1 MDNSNKN
8 QPLIDETQMGEL
20 GMTTEESPINQK
32 ELDTQD
38 TQGVSWKQKLTMSAL
53 MIWITL
59 TSSTMGILGP
69 ILVTYFKSDYFVV
82 FATSFEFF
90 IFFGLLYLFS
100 VKNKVSPPEKCLI
113 IQLGLFNAIMAMSLL
128 YASEPTRTPPVM
140 QSTLTGLAVLPS
152 AVMRRLTF
160 NKDTLYH
167 KMWTTLSCL
176 LLLASLILSGI
187 PLVEDWSSNEN
198 DLWSIMWC
206 FIYLFGVCARSYYNV
221 IQEKYV
227 RKTEYGPGIDLT
239 TKQKFD
245 NKIILSFFS
254 RIVMICI
261 IMPMFGVDWIGK
273 NITQP
278 LTDFNESFYEGFTT
292 THGGLLLQ
300 GFILCYFTLFFS
312 AIYLNAISTNY
323 HMILTAIANPT
334 VALFFTIFP
343 DLNPGIKYPWWIVI
357 SSLVCGIV
365 SVAFWIKGESKIKK
379 K

>member
-1 MDNSNKN
+1 MDKSDKN
-8 QPLIDETQMGEL
+8 QYLIDEAQLKEIGYD
-20 GMTTEESPINQK
+20 EESPINNE
-32 ELDTQD
+32 ELTN
-38 TQGVSWKQKLTMSAL
+38 QGMSFKQKLIMSGL

-82 FATSFEFF
+82 FTTSFEFF

-100 VKNKVSPPEKCLI
+100 VKKKVSPPEKCLI
-113 IQLGLFNAIMAMSLL
+113 VQLGIFNALMAMSLL
-128 YASEPTRTPPVM
+128 YASDPTRTPPVM

-152 AVMRRLTF
+152 AIMRRLTF
-160 NKDTLYH
+160 GKDTQYH
-167 KMWTTLSCL
+167 KVWTTLSCL
-176 LLLASLILSGI
+176 LLLASLVLSGI
-187 PLVEDWSSNEN
+187 PMVEDWSTNEN
-198 DLWSIMWC
+198 DMWSILWC
-206 FIYLFGVCARSYYNV
+206 FIYLFGVCTRSYYNV

-227 RKTEYGPGIDLT
+227 RRTEYAPGIDLT
-239 TKQKFD
+239 FKQKFN

-254 RIVMICI
+254 RIIMICM
-261 IMPMFGVDWIGK
+261 IMPMFGFDWIGK

-292 THGGLLLQ
+292 VHGGLLLQ
-300 GFILCYFTLFFS
+300 GFIVCYFTLFFS

-357 SSLVCGIV
+357 LSLLCGIV